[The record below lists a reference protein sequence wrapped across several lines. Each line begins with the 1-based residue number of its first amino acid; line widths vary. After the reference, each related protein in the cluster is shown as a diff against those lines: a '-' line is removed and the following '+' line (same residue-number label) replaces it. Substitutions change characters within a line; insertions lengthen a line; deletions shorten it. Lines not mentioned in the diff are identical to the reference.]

1 MRTKITLS
9 EELSS
14 NIIHIDKDTD
24 EDLSQYYLNFDIV
37 VVDNFMSHEE
47 IMVLQDSQTS
57 NNKNSDVGEK
67 IPISE
72 LIKKPSTLFRNER
85 ASVVLKDLQYR
96 LSQFS
101 LDRYATFNENIVLKY
116 FTGELARPEPDQIN
130 VRFRLI
136 DEPED
141 MHLDR
146 YRLEPLRMFVN
157 LDNDPRVWRTS
168 YNQLEGMAIMA
179 KERYFGTTKDLDI
192 SKINLENMEQ
202 NEQKNGLNGK
212 INSQVLY
219 DYEKKEN
226 RSPYH
231 ELELAPGAMWI
242 MNSKRV
248 SHQVVRGNRLAV
260 FSRFYPALQ
269 ITQEYL
275 PQA

>member
-1 MRTKITLS
+1 MGTKITLS

-14 NIIHIDKDTD
+14 NIVHIDKDTD

-37 VVDNFMSHEE
+37 IVDNFMSHEE
-47 IMVLQDSQTS
+47 IMVLQDSQTL
-57 NNKNSDVGEK
+57 NNKNSDVGKK

-72 LIKKPSTLFRNER
+72 LVKKPSTLFRNER
-85 ASVVLKDLQYR
+85 AGVVLKDLQYR

-101 LDRYATFNENIVLKY
+101 LDRYTTFNENIVLKY
-116 FTGELARPEPDQIN
+116 FTGELSTPEPDQIN

-136 DEPED
+136 EEPED

-157 LDNDPRVWRTS
+157 LDNEPRVWRTS
-168 YNQLEGMAIMA
+168 YNQLEAMAIMA

-202 NEQKNGLNGK
+202 NAQKDGLNGK

-219 DYEKKEN
+219 DYTKNEN

-231 ELELAPGAMWI
+231 ELELAPGALWI

-248 SHQVVRGNRLAV
+248 SHQVVKGNRLAV

-269 ITQEYL
+269 VMQEYL
-275 PQA
+275 PQV

>member
-37 VVDNFMSHEE
+37 VIDNFMSHEE

-72 LIKKPSTLFRNER
+72 LIEKPSTLFRNEK
-85 ASVVLKDLQYR
+85 AGVVLKDLQYR

-116 FTGELARPEPDQIN
+116 FTGELSSPEPDRTNIS
-130 VRFRLI
+130 FRPI
-136 DEPED
+136 IKHED

-146 YRLEPLRMFVN
+146 YLLEPLRMFVN
-157 LDNDPRVWRTS
+157 LDNEPRIWRTS
-168 YNQLEGMAIMA
+168 YNQLEAMAIMA
-179 KERYFGTTKDLDI
+179 KQRYFGTTKDLDI
-192 SKINLENMEQ
+192 AKQTSKRG
-202 NEQKNGLNGK
+202 KYKDGLNGK

-231 ELELAPGAMWI
+231 ELELAPGSMWI

-275 PQA
+275 PQV